1 MNTLFDQTQLSG
13 MKMKNRFVRSATHD
27 GRADALGHVTEKL
40 IHHYED
46 LAKGGVG
53 TIITG
58 LTNVTD
64 IE

>member
-1 MNTLFDQTQLSG
+1 MKTLFDETQLSG
-13 MKMKNRFVRSATHD
+13 MKMKNRFVRSAAYD

-40 IHHYED
+40 IDHYEE

-64 IE
+64 I